1 MLGAV
6 EWGIYLYLSMG
17 TIMSMM
23 LLFTRSSRIRSANV
37 GSHAIVFKSLRFGPF
52 TLKRNPGVFKLK
64 RGLQHVIYLL
74 DLGFVLKFQFSFVPW
89 HISISQ
95 RNVQHFVQAI
105 VKEHLLI
112 YNVLNVILLKKKGE
126 NSIVKSVSWV
136 EWIVTS
142 LSLTVKLKM

>member
-6 EWGIYLYLSMG
+6 EWGIYPYISVG

-64 RGLQHVIYLL
+64 RGLQR
-74 DLGFVLKFQFSFVPW
+74 FQKSLFS
-89 HISISQ
+89 
-95 RNVQHFVQAI
+95 
-105 VKEHLLI
+105 
-112 YNVLNVILLKKKGE
+112 
-126 NSIVKSVSWV
+126 
-136 EWIVTS
+136 TS
-142 LSLTVKLKM
+142 KTPE